1 MKSKDQIL
9 LETAYL
15 SIIEEGI
22 FDDAKRVWGAS
33 SDPKIVNNY
42 IDVYKN
48 LKNKQQ
54 LKGQE
59 ADISPW
65 LKRPFEQFKSFINQK
80 QTVSKQKED
89 VKFSTKDATK
99 VFENDTVLVLIPNTW
114 EASKKYGANT
124 KWCTASK
131 ETDEHF
137 EEYTKEENI
146 ALYYILPK
154 NGLSKVAVSVYPD
167 GKTEV
172 FNELDKQISL
182 GPILKQYNI
191 PKEIFKNE
199 FSWNNWL
206 KKYKHE
212 IHKDGS
218 VSVFGDVNLESK
230 KLVRIPL
237 NFKTVTGDFL
247 CSFNELTSLEGC
259 PSTVGGNFNCHFN
272 RLKNL
277 KGGPVKVGGNYNC
290 GLNYFTSYPKNPEGT
305 PTFVGGKFSVGS
317 ERVD

>member
-1 MKSKDQIL
+1 M
-9 LETAYL
+9 
-15 SIIEEGI
+15 
-22 FDDAKRVWGAS
+22 
-33 SDPKIVNNY
+33 
-42 IDVYKN
+42 
-48 LKNKQQ
+48 
-54 LKGQE
+54 
-59 ADISPW
+59 
-65 LKRPFEQFKSFINQK
+65 
-80 QTVSKQKED
+80 
-89 VKFSTKDATK
+89 TK
-99 VFENDTVLVLIPNTW
+99 V
-114 EASKKYGANT
+114 
-124 KWCTASK
+124 
-131 ETDEHF
+131 
-137 EEYTKEENI
+137 
-146 ALYYILPK
+146 
-154 NGLSKVAVSVYPD
+154 
-167 GKTEV
+167 
-172 FNELDKQISL
+172 
-182 GPILKQYNI
+182 
-191 PKEIFKNE
+191 
-199 FSWNNWL
+199 